1 MSTLRIDHVIYAVHD
16 LEQAAATIAEDHGLA
31 SVPGGKHPAWGT
43 ENRIIP
49 LGDEYLELVMISDPA
64 VAAGSGFGRAVA
76 SALESGGGLVGWVV
90 VTDDL
95 DDVARRLGLPVE
107 EGSRTRPD
115 GTTLSWRLAGV
126 SDALKTGALPFF
138 IEWACPPDL
147 HPGRASARHRVRPG
161 QIAWLEVRGDE
172 ETFNGWLGDCDL
184 PVRVTE
190 GPPALA
196 AVAISTEG
204 PDIVLR

>member
-1 MSTLRIDHVIYAVHD
+1 VSALRIDHVIYAVED
-16 LEQAAATIAEDHGLA
+16 LEPAAATIAEDHGLA
-31 SVPGGKHPAWGT
+31 SVPGGEHPGWGT

-49 LGDEYLELVMISDPA
+49 LGGEYLELVTISDPA
-64 VAAGSGFGRAVA
+64 VAGRSGFGNAVA
-76 SALESGGGLVGWVV
+76 AALESGGGLVGWVV
-90 VTDDL
+90 ATDDL
-95 DDVARRLGLPVE
+95 DDVVRRLGLPVE
-107 EGSRTRPD
+107 QGSRTRPD

-126 SDALKTGALPFF
+126 SEALKTGALPFF
-138 IEWACPPDL
+138 IEWSCPPDL
-147 HPGRASARHRVRPG
+147 HPGRAFAEHRGRPG
-161 QIAWLEVRGDE
+161 RIAWLEVRGDE
-172 ETFNGWLGDCDL
+172 ESLSGWLGDCDL